1 MGVWALA
8 FGCSVGWGAFVMPGT
23 TFLPIAGPL
32 GTALGIIIGAAVMFI
47 IGANYHYMMN
57 RYPDAGGTYSYAK
70 KAFGYDHGF
79 LSAWFLVLTY
89 ISIIWANASALTLIA
104 KHLFGNAFRFGFH
117 YMIFGYDVYLGEVLL
132 SAAALVVF
140 GFICAKWKRLSAWLQ
155 IAFALILIVGI
166 IVCFGFVMAKHE
178 GGLAAFSPS
187 FVPGK
192 GPVSQIIAIV
202 ALAPW
207 AFIGFESV
215 SHSAGEF
222 KFSHKKSF
230 LIMAC
235 AITAGAIAY
244 IALAE
249 IAAATVP
256 DGFANWTEYI
266 AALDSLEGV
275 KGLPTFFAVENALGS
290 VGIVVLGMTV
300 LGGILTGLIGN
311 MIASSRLIY
320 SMAHDDLLPPWFGR
334 LSENGSPK
342 NAILFITLVSLVI
355 PFFGRTAI
363 GWIVDVTTIGAT
375 IAYGYASLAAFKSA
389 KTNGKKLI
397 MVTGIIGVV
406 MAAAFSFYLLV
417 PNFLT
422 ASPLATE
429 SYLILAVWSIL
440 GVLFF
445 RYIFNKDKKRRLG
458 KSTIVWIALLFL
470 VFFISLLWMTQS
482 TNTSVDKFADNINSY
497 HRETSMEAGMNPD
510 DVHITETEEYINDQ
524 VGEMDSTLTRDTLI
538 QMGLIIVTLVAM
550 FSIYSVMQKRELD
563 ATSEKIEAE
572 QRSKAKSSFL
582 SNMSHDIRTPMNAIT
597 GYTALAQAEPDV
609 PEQVRDYLEKIDSSS
624 KHLLALINDILDMGR
639 IENSRME
646 LDLSDNDITEIV
658 RNTCELFATQM
669 NIKRINYTVDVSGVT
684 DKWAR
689 CDGNRIS
696 RILLN
701 LVSNAFKFTQERGSV
716 SVTLKQ
722 TADDGDKASYELRV
736 KDDGIGMSEEFAEH
750 VFEAFERERSSTVDE
765 IQGTGLGMAITK
777 SFVDLM
783 GGSITVNSKRG
794 EGTEF
799 VIDLTFE
806 KGTPPSDEKK
816 EAFADFTGVK
826 LLIAE
831 DNPINLEIAKLMLSK
846 SGFIVDSAEDGKEA
860 LEKVSAS
867 APGDY
872 DAVIMDINMP
882 NMNGLDATR
891 AIRAL
896 DNAGLANIPVIA
908 MTASALS
915 EDVQAAFDA
924 GMNAHISKPID
935 LKKMMATLAE
945 VLSASGA
952 IEEKTE

>member
-32 GTALGIIIGAAVMFI
+32 GTALGIIIGAAVMFV

-57 RYPDAGGTYSYAK
+57 RHPDAGGTYTYAK
-70 KAFGYDHGF
+70 KTFGFDHGF

-89 ISIIWANASALTLIA
+89 ISIIWANASALALIA
-104 KHLFGNAFRFGFH
+104 RHLFGDAFQFGFH
-117 YMIFGYDVYLGEVLL
+117 YTIFGYDVYLGEVLL
-132 SAAALVVF
+132 SAAALVIF
-140 GFICAKWKRLSAWLQ
+140 GFICAKWKRLSAWMQ
-155 IAFALILIVGI
+155 IVFALVLITGIL
-166 IVCFGFVMAKHE
+166 VCFGFVMANHE
-178 GGLAAFSPS
+178 GGLAAFSPA
-187 FVPGK
+187 FAPGK
-192 GPVSQIIAIV
+192 GPFSQVVAII

-230 LIMAC
+230 LIMAL

-249 IAAATVP
+249 VAAATVP
-256 DGFANWTEYI
+256 DGFASWTEYI
-266 AALDSLEGV
+266 AALGSLEGV

-290 VGIVVLGMTV
+290 VGIAVLGVTV

-320 SMAHDDLLPPWFGR
+320 SMAQDDMLPSWFGK
-334 LSENGSPK
+334 LGENGSPK
-342 NAILFITLVSLVI
+342 NAILFITAVSLVI

-375 IAYGYASLAAFKSA
+375 IAYGYASASAFKRA
-389 KTNGKKLI
+389 KTEGRKLI
-397 MVTGIIGVV
+397 KATGIIGMV
-406 MAAAFSFYLLV
+406 MSAAFSIYLLV

-429 SYLILAVWSIL
+429 SYLILAAWSIL

-445 RYIFNKDKKRRLG
+445 RRIFKKDKTRRLG
-458 KSTIVWIALLFL
+458 KSTVVWIALLFL
-470 VFFISLLWMTQS
+470 IFFISLLWMTQS
-482 TNTSVDKFADNINSY
+482 TNTAVDKLTENINAY
-497 HRETSMEAGMNPD
+497 HRQEAIETGVSED
-510 DVHITETEEYINDQ
+510 DPHLEQIDAYIDQ
-524 VGEMDSTLTRDTLI
+524 EVKKMDSVLTRDSLI
-538 QMGLIIVTLVAM
+538 QMGLIVVTLIAM
-550 FSIYSVMQKRELD
+550 FSIYSVMQKREID

-597 GYTALAQAEPDV
+597 GYTALAQAEPNV
-609 PEQVRDYLEKIDSSS
+609 PENVMDYLKKIDSSS
-624 KHLLALINDILDMGR
+624 QHLLALINDMLDMSR
-639 IENSRME
+639 IESGKTD
-646 LDLSDNDITEIV
+646 LDVSDNDIAATV
-658 RNTCELFATQM
+658 SAACEMFVTQM
-669 NIKRINYTVDVSGVT
+669 QVKRINYTVDVSGVT
-684 DKWAR
+684 DKWVK
-689 CDGNRIS
+689 CDSGRIS

-701 LVSNAFKFTQERGSV
+701 LVSNAFKFTPERGSV
-716 SVTLKQ
+716 GVTLKQ
-722 TADDGDKASYELRV
+722 TGSDGGKASYELRV
-736 KDDGIGMSEEFAEH
+736 KDTGIGMSEEFAEH

-783 GGSITVNSKRG
+783 GGTIDVNTKRG

-799 VIDLTFE
+799 VIKLTFD
-806 KGTPPSDEKK
+806 KGKEVAAEKK
-816 EAFADFTGVK
+816 EVAADFGGAR
-826 LLIAE
+826 LLLTD
-831 DNPINLEIAKLMLSK
+831 DNPINLEIAKMILTK
-846 SGFIVDSAEDGKEA
+846 AGFTVETAENGQEA
-860 LEKVSAS
+860 LDAVKAS
-867 APGDY
+867 APGY
-872 DAVIMDINMP
+872 FDAVLMDINMP
-882 NMNGLDATR
+882 VMNGLDASR

-896 DNAGLANIPVIA
+896 EDAELAKIPMIA

-915 EDVQAAFDA
+915 EDVRAALDA
-924 GMNAHISKPID
+924 GMNAHVSKPIEINK
-935 LKKMMATLAE
+935 LMATISDILAE
-945 VLSASGA
+945 KRG
-952 IEEKTE
+952 EN